1 MLPLL
6 KEWNRNLKRLLQWNC
21 EGITT
26 YFNPDHI
33 IFDPGL
39 RIPINKFSVDIRA
52 EVRRA
57 FIAKGLT
64 QPIGYNFPR
73 SKDNRRLQERWFQ
86 QHNWIEYSV
95 EKNKAY
101 CFYCYLFKH
110 DRMDENFGF
119 EFNVRYLI
127 TFYFL

>member
-33 IFDPGL
+33 IIDPGL

-86 QHNWIEYSV
+86 
-95 EKNKAY
+95 
-101 CFYCYLFKH
+101 
-110 DRMDENFGF
+110 
-119 EFNVRYLI
+119 
-127 TFYFL
+127 